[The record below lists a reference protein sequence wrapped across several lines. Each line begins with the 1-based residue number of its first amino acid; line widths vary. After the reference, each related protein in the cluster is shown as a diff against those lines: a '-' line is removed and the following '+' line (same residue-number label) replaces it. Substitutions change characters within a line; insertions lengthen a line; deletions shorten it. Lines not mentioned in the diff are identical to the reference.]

1 MLIEDAGATC
11 GPLSEQTSSYI
22 YIYIYINPSVCDCH
36 HILAS
41 TVRAG
46 AIPPQKLHE
55 PSVQTEA
62 QPSNRT
68 QPSIH
73 NRGLCGHIEEVSIAK
88 EQQGKGFGQRMLAA
102 LDSVAKN
109 LGCYKTILD
118 CSVDKE
124 PFYVKCQ
131 YHNSGT
137 EMSHYYEEWKEPYY
151 RG

>member
-1 MLIEDAGATC
+1 MEFYFLRDTFTDIID
-11 GPLSEQTSSYI
+11 
-22 YIYIYINPSVCDCH
+22 
-36 HILAS
+36 
-41 TVRAG
+41 
-46 AIPPQKLHE
+46 
-55 PSVQTEA
+55 
-62 QPSNRT
+62 
-68 QPSIH
+68 SIH

-88 EQQGKGFGQRMLAA
+88 EQQGKHFGQKMLAA

-118 CSVDKE
+118 CSADKE